1 MLVFPKWFTLEELT
15 VSQTAARHGINNIP
29 KGDVLKNLH
38 KTALMMV
45 NIRKLLGDKPI
56 IVSSG
61 YRSPEVNAKVG
72 GSNNSAHTLGYA
84 VDFTCPGY
92 GSPLEVAKAIAES
105 ELMEGIDQLIHEY
118 NSWVHISFDP
128 RRRGQLLT
136 INKNGTKEGL
146 H

>member
-15 VSQTAARHGINNIP
+15 VSQTAARHGISNTP

-45 NIRKLLGDKPI
+45 NVRSLLDKPV

-92 GSPLEVAKAIAES
+92 GSPLQIAQAIAKS
-105 ELMEGIDQLIHEY
+105 GIKFDQLIHEY

-128 RRRGQLLT
+128 RKRGQLLT
-136 INKNGTKEGL
+136 IDKSGTKEGL